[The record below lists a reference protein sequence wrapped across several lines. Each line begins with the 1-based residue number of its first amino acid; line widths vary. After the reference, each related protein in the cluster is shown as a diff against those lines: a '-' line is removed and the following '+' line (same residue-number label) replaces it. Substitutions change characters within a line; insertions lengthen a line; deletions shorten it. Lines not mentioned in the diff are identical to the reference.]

1 MKQDQANPTKDGQT
15 NWDKRERAPWS
26 VPPPA
31 TPAPKPM
38 QGPSGLRQHQ
48 LGGSYV

>member
-1 MKQDQANPTKDGQT
+1 MTKQTDSPTKDGQT

-26 VPPPA
+26 APPPA
-31 TPAPKPM
+31 APAPKPA